1 MGAPPYRCYGTRMT
15 SPVLVCTDGSDL
27 SITALGAGLALLH
40 PGAPVVI
47 VTVIDE
53 HDVSLV
59 TGTGLAG
66 GVMSPEEFELMGT
79 AAASAAEAVI
89 AHTSSSLGIG
99 GAESRSLEGRPGPA
113 ICQLAVDLSARA
125 IVMGSRGRGG
135 LKRAVL
141 GSVSDHV
148 VRHAPCPVIVTS

>member
-1 MGAPPYRCYGTRMT
+1 MT

-27 SITALGAGLALLH
+27 SIAALGTGLALLR
-40 PGAPVVI
+40 PGLPVVI

-53 HDVSLV
+53 PDVSLV

-66 GVMSPEEFELMGT
+66 GVVSPAEFELMGT
-79 AAASAAEAVI
+79 VATSAANAVL
-89 AHTSSSLGIG
+89 AHTSSSLGLE
-99 GAESRSLEGRPGPA
+99 GAPSHVLEGRPGPA
-113 ICQLAVDLSARA
+113 ICQLAVDLSAQA

>member
-1 MGAPPYRCYGTRMT
+1 MT
-15 SPVLVCTDGSDL
+15 SPVLACTDGSDL
-27 SITALGAGLALLH
+27 SIAALGAGLALLR
-40 PGAPVVI
+40 PGLPVVI

-53 HDVSLV
+53 SDVSLV

-66 GVMSPEEFELMGT
+66 GVVSPEEFELMGT
-79 AAASAAEAVI
+79 VATSAADAVL
-89 AHTSSSLGIG
+89 AHTSSSLG
-99 GAESRSLEGRPGPA
+99 LEGAPSHVLEGHPGPA
-113 ICQLAVDLSARA
+113 ICQLAVDLSAQA